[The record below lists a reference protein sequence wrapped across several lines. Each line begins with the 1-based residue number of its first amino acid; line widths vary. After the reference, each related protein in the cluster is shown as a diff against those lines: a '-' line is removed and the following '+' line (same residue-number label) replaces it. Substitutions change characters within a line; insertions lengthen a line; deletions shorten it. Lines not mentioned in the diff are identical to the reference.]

1 MMTTIDKLRTL
12 LADLDGILLL
22 DEQNRRYATR
32 MQTSA
37 GAVYI
42 TKKEAY
48 FLTDFRYIEA
58 ARRACAGFEVLEQ
71 KGALTGQLAQLMA
84 GAKRVGFEDATTTV
98 SQYGRLAGALPV
110 EFVPVSRQIMELRS
124 IKDSYELECI
134 RAAQKITD
142 ETFAYVLE
150 HIRPGMTERAL
161 AALIEYQMRL
171 RGADGPAFDTIAVSG
186 KNTSLPHGVPSD
198 KPIESGDFVTMDFGA
213 KARGYCS
220 DMTRT
225 VAVGRPTEKMRQIY
239 GIVLEA
245 NRRAL
250 AGVQTGMTGA
260 ACDALARGYIAQQ
273 GYGDRFGHGL
283 GHSLGLEIHEEP
295 RFSPACETVILPD
308 TVVTVEPGIYLENE
322 FGVRIEDM
330 VWMTPDGPVNLTAS
344 PKELIVL

>member
-1 MMTTIDKLRTL
+1 
-12 LADLDGILLL
+12 
-22 DEQNRRYATR
+22 
-32 MQTSA
+32 
-37 GAVYI
+37 
-42 TKKEAY
+42 
-48 FLTDFRYIEA
+48 
-58 ARRACAGFEVLEQ
+58 
-71 KGALTGQLAQLMA
+71 
-84 GAKRVGFEDATTTV
+84 
-98 SQYGRLAGALPV
+98 
-110 EFVPVSRQIMELRS
+110 MELRS

-295 RFSPACETVILPD
+295 RFSPACETVILPG